1 MDARQPRSCMDTL
14 VALVEHALTRSLG

>member
-14 VALVEHALTRSLG
+14 VTLVEHALARSPG